1 MANVKT
7 AISIEEPLFEE
18 VNELASEMSISRSH
32 LFSLA
37 AQEFIQRHKSQKL
50 FDAINAAYSDMPDQ
64 NEQSL
69 QTQMR
74 TRHLE
79 LVKDQW

>member
-18 VNELASEMSISRSH
+18 VNELASEMAISRSF

-37 AQEFIQRHKSQKL
+37 VQEFIQRHRSQKL
-50 FDAINAAYSDMPDQ
+50 LDAINTAYSDFPDP
-64 NEQSL
+64 NDEIL
-69 QTQMR
+69 QAQMR
-74 TRHLE
+74 ARHFE

>member
-7 AISIEEPLFEE
+7 AISIEEPLFEK
-18 VNELASEMSISRSH
+18 VNELASEMAISRSH

-37 AQEFIQRHKSQKL
+37 VQEFIQRHKNQKL
-50 FDAINAAYSDMPDQ
+50 FDSINSAYSDMPDQ
-64 NEQSL
+64 DEKTL

-74 TRHLE
+74 ARHLE